1 VPVAYAS
8 ITCEKP
14 GQVIAA
20 GVAIAF
26 PEDED
31 HAGLIMEY
39 SAEDTK
45 ASVESKVRKM
55 AEEGMKMRSKKIRE
69 IKSAAVEHIVKERGA
84 VFASVVLW
92 D

>member
-1 VPVAYAS
+1 VAYAS

-14 GQVIAA
+14 GQVISA

-26 PEDED
+26 PEDKD

-39 SAEDTK
+39 SAEKTK
-45 ASVESKVRKM
+45 DEVEAKVRRM
-55 AEEGMKMRSKKIRE
+55 AEEGMKMRGKKVRE
-69 IKSAAVEHIVKERGA
+69 IKSAAAEHLVKECGA
-84 VFASVVLW
+84 AFAAVVLW